1 MEPRFI
7 LKRAPTAVEQA
18 AIDARVRQL
27 ELETRA
33 VELQERRLAAT
44 AGFVALRERA
54 LGQVAPSDGLDPWR
68 ICGLTMN
75 VDRKSS
81 LWSSSRGAP
90 PPLS

>member
-7 LKRAPTAVEQA
+7 LKRATTAHEQA
-18 AIDARVRQL
+18 AIDAKVRQL

-54 LGQVAPSDGLDPWR
+54 LSQVC
-68 ICGLTMN
+68 CGSQ
-75 VDRKSS
+75 R
-81 LWSSSRGAP
+81 WA
-90 PPLS
+90 

>member
-7 LKRAPTAVEQA
+7 LKRATTAVEQA

-54 LGQVAPSDGLDPWR
+54 LEQVCSVAQLG
-68 ICGLTMN
+68 
-75 VDRKSS
+75 VS
-81 LWSSSRGAP
+81 L
-90 PPLS
+90 